1 MKPQT
6 LTYKNG
12 NGDQVVRLEDS
23 NTFLVHVSKLKLG
36 DLFTPTIL
44 VEGIREETEKFD
56 FHKAYTNSEGVVL
69 HCEYRST
76 HGEVYKLI
84 VHTQYYVAK

>member
-6 LTYKNG
+6 LTYEKG
-12 NGDQVVRLEDS
+12 NGDQVVRLEDT

-44 VEGIREETEKFD
+44 VDGIEDETIKFD
-56 FHKAYTNSEGVVL
+56 FHKADVVL

-76 HGEVYKLI
+76 NGEFYKLI
-84 VHTQYYVAK
+84 VHTQ